1 MWGGEGVGLKMGKLI
16 SGSLR
21 YVSKTTLD
29 LALKFPFLRINV
41 TITVAGT

>member
-1 MWGGEGVGLKMGKLI
+1 MGKLI
-16 SGSLR
+16 GGSLQ